1 MDLNLI
7 KYQNGKRKRLILDEL
22 ELYQN
27 WLENELKY
35 EIKEISLDEYWFCVD
50 GFLYAKYINCSKV
63 SEAFLRECFTS
74 DIDFILEDGYDRIDD
89 SFETIDAE
97 ELLDEWIREGMWD
110 WKKEIKE
117 RNSHG
122 EISFDKKKKKK
133 GVVQGLK
140 DSLFFNQ
147 EEL

>member
-1 MDLNLI
+1 MD
-7 KYQNGKRKRLILDEL
+7 DL

-27 WLENELKY
+27 WLEYELKY
-35 EIKEISLDEYWFCVD
+35 EIQQVSLDEYRFYVGGC
-50 GFLYAKYINCSKV
+50 LYAKYINCSKV

-74 DIDFILEDGYDRIDD
+74 DIDFILEDGYDETED
-89 SFETIDAE
+89 FMTIDAE

-110 WKKEIKE
+110 WKKEVKE

-122 EISFDKKKKKK
+122 EISFDIEEMKK